1 MKAPCMFVLPHFLSR
16 IRSMSSCVFLQRIAE
31 LNPDSACGQSF
42 GTSANMLATEQ
53 ILRSL
58 LSRIT
63 SSNGSHTVFPVV
75 RRERNVGCVVSKVFV
90 AAPIRPKACK
100 SNARTST
107 LENRSKNCSKGGT
120 FGKQFAAQYR
130 ID

>member
-1 MKAPCMFVLPHFLSR
+1 MKAPCMFVLPHSLSR
-16 IRSMSSCVFLQRIAE
+16 IRSMNSCVFLQRIAE
-31 LNPDSACGQSF
+31 LNPDSTCGQSF

-75 RRERNVGCVVSKVFV
+75 RRLRNVGCVVSKCFV

-100 SNARTST
+100 SNARTSP
-107 LENRSKNCSKGGT
+107 LENRSIGGT
-120 FGKQFAAQYR
+120 FGKQFASHYR